1 MLTFIL
7 ATWSLVGI
15 ISGLILS
22 KLDCTTV
29 RVKDIVAF
37 AILGYTIIPTV
48 VWGELVDRVFKSNPT
63 VIDFKK

>member
-29 RVKDIVAF
+29 RVKDFVAF
-37 AILGYTIIPTV
+37 AILGYTIVPSV

-63 VIDFKK
+63 IIDFRK

>member
-48 VWGELVDRVFKSNPT
+48 IWGELVDRVFKSNPT

>member
-22 KLDCTTV
+22 KLDRTTV
-29 RVKDIVAF
+29 RVKDFVAF
-37 AILGYTIIPTV
+37 AILGYTIMPSV

-63 VIDFKK
+63 IIDFRK

>member
-7 ATWSLVGI
+7 AAWSLVGI
-15 ISGLILS
+15 ICGLILS

-29 RVKDIVAF
+29 RVKDFVAF

-48 VWGELVDRVFKSNPT
+48 IWGELVDRVFKSNPT

>member
-29 RVKDIVAF
+29 RVKDTWIHHHSQRY
-37 AILGYTIIPTV
+37 LG
-48 VWGELVDRVFKSNPT
+48 
-63 VIDFKK
+63 

>member
-7 ATWSLVGI
+7 AAWSLVGI

-48 VWGELVDRVFKSNPT
+48 IWGELVDRVFKSNPT

>member
-22 KLDCTTV
+22 KLDCTIV

-48 VWGELVDRVFKSNPT
+48 IWGELVDRVFKSNPT
-63 VIDFKK
+63 IIDFQK

>member
-29 RVKDIVAF
+29 RVK
-37 AILGYTIIPTV
+37 
-48 VWGELVDRVFKSNPT
+48 EVFKSNPT
-63 VIDFKK
+63 IIDFRK

>member
-48 VWGELVDRVFKSNPT
+48 IWGELVDRVFKSNPT
-63 VIDFKK
+63 IIDFRK